1 MAAIALTPPR
11 LSVGVKLGRVNALG
25 FLFGTEN
32 QGEDAVRCISVFGV
46 SAGKDTTRECRR
58 SGVSVPMPLACFC
71 VLLYSKLCR
80 ACASSLARSP
90 CTPEET
96 FYVPTWLFGEAS
108 PMELLSPAI
117 LAGTCIGE

>member
-1 MAAIALTPPR
+1 MARTPPG
-11 LSVGVKLGRVNALG
+11 LFAADKLGRVNALG

-32 QGEDAVRCISVFGV
+32 QGEDAVRCLSVFGV

-58 SGVSVPMPLACFC
+58 SGVSVPMPSACFC
-71 VLLYSKLCR
+71 DSLYSRLCN
-80 ACASSLARSP
+80 SSLGNSP
-90 CTPEET
+90 CAPEET
-96 FYVPTWLFGEAS
+96 FYVPTWLFGDAS

>member
-1 MAAIALTPPR
+1 MALTPPG
-11 LSVGVKLGRVNALG
+11 LSVGVKFGRVNAVD

-32 QGEDAVRCISVFGV
+32 QGEDAVRCFSVFGV

-58 SGVSVPMPLACFC
+58 SRVSVPMPLACFC
-71 VLLYSKLCR
+71 VSSYSRLCDPLGSSS
-80 ACASSLARSP
+80 CA
-90 CTPEET
+90 PEET

-108 PMELLSPAI
+108 PIELLPPAI